1 MSFTPHAASLR
12 QLQYAV
18 AVADTRSFRR
28 AAQQCG
34 VSQPSLSAQ
43 LAQLEGALGVR
54 LFERDRRRVLL
65 TPAGEELIER
75 ARRVLIDADDLVDA
89 ARRLGDPL
97 AGTLVHRRHP
107 DDIAVPA
114 AGGGA
119 RHPPRAP
126 APDACAGV
134 EDKTENLARELHA
147 GRLDAAL
154 LALEA
159 DLGGPLQREVIGR
172 DRVRAGGAARAPA
185 REAARGRRA
194 SASCAARTC
203 LLLDDGHC
211 LRDQALAVCAG
222 ARTEELAFRATSLPT
237 LAQMVS
243 AGRRRHAAAAH
254 GGGDREPPRPPRR
267 PPHRRRPRLPYA
279 GAGLAADVTVGAG
292 AAPARRDDPRE
303 LREDDLIPH
312 PNRLPH
318 CTLHTAASRGEG
330 TEGSRDGVDDFLQQ
344 RFGLGRRADLLRDVE
359 ADDPRARA
367 PPTAPSASR
376 SSAASSAEP
385 TAS

>member
-1 MSFTPHAASLR
+1 MSFAPHAASLR

-18 AVADTRSFRR
+18 AVADARSFRR
-28 AAQQCG
+28 AAEQCG

-65 TPAGEELIER
+65 TPAGEDLIER
-75 ARRVLIDADDLVDA
+75 ARRVLVDADDLVDA

-97 AGTLVHRRHP
+97 AGTISIGVIPTVSPYLL
-107 DDIAVPA
+107 PA
-114 AGGGA
+114 A
-119 RHPPRAP
+119 AP
-126 APDACAGV
+126 AIRRAHPRLAV
-134 EDKTENLARELHA
+134 RWLEDKTENLARELHA

-172 DRVRAGGAARAPA
+172 DPFVLAAPRSHPLAK
-185 REAARGRRA
+185 RGRRPA
-194 SASCAARTC
+194 SLGELRGAHL

-243 AGRRRHAAAAH
+243 AGAGVTLLPRMAVATESRRAH
-254 GGGDREPPRPPRR
+254 LTVRPLSDERAFRTLALVWR
-267 PPHRRRPRLPYA
+267 PTSPLGPALRK
-279 GAGLAADVTVGAG
+279 LAATI
-292 AAPARRDDPRE
+292 RE
-303 LREDDLIPH
+303 SYDKI
-312 PNRLPH
+312 
-318 CTLHTAASRGEG
+318 A
-330 TEGSRDGVDDFLQQ
+330 
-344 RFGLGRRADLLRDVE
+344 
-359 ADDPRARA
+359 
-367 PPTAPSASR
+367 
-376 SSAASSAEP
+376 
-385 TAS
+385 